1 MHTVYKK
8 GQLVYITFIYYESIG
23 VYLGPLTVNGIVL
36 HKVYNL
42 KKKMVTFYTCD
53 ELKPIGSEK

>member
-1 MHTVYKK
+1 MFEK

-23 VYLGPLTVNGIVL
+23 VYLGSLTVNGIVL